1 MTTSA
6 SGPDPTSFGPPTP
19 AALPADELAGCLAFI
34 RAAEALKD
42 TLRSAH
48 TRQGRHESTAEHS
61 WRLCLMAMVFGPAL
75 GSPAGPLDMARLLKI
90 CVVHDLGEAIS
101 GDIPAVLQAQVPD
114 KSARERADLLTLMAP
129 LPERLRSEFLGLWDD
144 YEHARS
150 AEARAVK
157 ALDKLETIV
166 QHNQG
171 ANPAGFDYAFNLHY
185 GARHTRGHPL
195 IEQIR
200 AAVDADTR
208 AHAQAQAQAQ
218 TQTLAQAPA
227 QARAEAYDQ
236 GAPLPGDPPPD
247 A

>member
-1 MTTSA
+1 M
-6 SGPDPTSFGPPTP
+6 PD
-19 AALPADELAGCLAFI
+19 ADLAGCLAFI

-48 TRQGRHESTAEHS
+48 TAQGRHESTAEHS
-61 WRLCLMAMVFGPAL
+61 WRLCLMAMVFGPSL
-75 GSPAGPLDMARLLKI
+75 GTSDGPLDMARLLKV

-101 GDIPAVLQAQVPD
+101 GDIPAVLQAQLAAQAFD

-129 LPERLRSEFLGLWDD
+129 LPERLRAEFLDLWDD

-150 AEARAVK
+150 AEARAIK
-157 ALDKLETIV
+157 ALDKLETIL

-171 ANPAGFDYAFNLHY
+171 ANPADFDYAFNLRY
-185 GARHTRGHPL
+185 GERHTRGHPL

-208 AHAQAQAQAQ
+208 AHVA
-218 TQTLAQAPA
+218 
-227 QARAEAYDQ
+227 ARATRV
-236 GAPLPGDPPPD
+236 GPPD
-247 A
+247 GTGNP